1 MNIIINLI
9 FKENL
14 LRRINMKDKKNIIII
29 VLSLLF
35 IVLCILV
42 KLDLLSNIDESVY
55 KFITSN
61 MNDTT
66 TNIYKV
72 ITFFGSTIFMV
83 GLCVLL
89 LVLFIIL
96 KKNIYGYIISGTL
109 IFSTIMNNVIKVII
123 RRERPIYMLVK
134 ETTFSFPSGHTMA
147 SVSMYGILIYLI
159 NKSNTNKKLKIIL
172 SIILGMIPLMVA
184 TSRIYLGAHYFSDI
198 LGAIML
204 ATIVL
209 LISIKY
215 IKDKKI
221 I

>member
-1 MNIIINLI
+1 
-9 FKENL
+9 
-14 LRRINMKDKKNIIII
+14 MKDKKKIIII

-123 RRERPIYMLVK
+123 RRERPIYMIVK

-159 NKSNTNKKLKIIL
+159 NKSNMNKKLKIIL
-172 SIILGMIPLMVA
+172 SIILGMIPFMVA

-209 LISIKY
+209 LISSKY

>member
-1 MNIIINLI
+1 
-9 FKENL
+9 
-14 LRRINMKDKKNIIII
+14 MKDKKNIIII

-35 IVLCILV
+35 IILCILV

-123 RRERPIYMLVK
+123 RRERPIYMIVR

-159 NKSNTNKKLKIIL
+159 NKSNMNKKLKIIL
-172 SIILGMIPLMVA
+172 SIILGMIPFMVA

-209 LISIKY
+209 LISSKY

>member
-1 MNIIINLI
+1 
-9 FKENL
+9 
-14 LRRINMKDKKNIIII
+14 MKDKKNIIII

-35 IVLCILV
+35 VILCILV

-89 LVLFIIL
+89 LVLFIII

-123 RRERPIYMLVK
+123 RRERPIYMIVR

-159 NKSNTNKKLKIIL
+159 NKSNMNKKLKIIL

-209 LISIKY
+209 LISTKY

>member
-1 MNIIINLI
+1 
-9 FKENL
+9 
-14 LRRINMKDKKNIIII
+14 MKDKKNIIII

-35 IVLCILV
+35 VILCILV

-83 GLCVLL
+83 VLCVLL

-123 RRERPIYMLVK
+123 RRERPIYMIVK

-209 LISIKY
+209 LISTKY

>member
-1 MNIIINLI
+1 
-9 FKENL
+9 
-14 LRRINMKDKKNIIII
+14 MKDKKNIIII

-35 IVLCILV
+35 VILCILV

-89 LVLFIIL
+89 LVLFIII

-123 RRERPIYMLVK
+123 RRERPIYMIVR

-159 NKSNTNKKLKIIL
+159 NKSNMNKKLKIIL

-198 LGAIML
+198 LGAIMF

-209 LISIKY
+209 LISTKY

>member
-1 MNIIINLI
+1 
-9 FKENL
+9 
-14 LRRINMKDKKNIIII
+14 MKDKKNIIII

-35 IVLCILV
+35 VILCILV

-123 RRERPIYMLVK
+123 RRERPIYMIVR

-159 NKSNTNKKLKIIL
+159 NKSNMNKKLKIIL
-172 SIILGMIPLMVA
+172 SIIIGMIPLMVA

-209 LISIKY
+209 LISTKY

>member
-1 MNIIINLI
+1 
-9 FKENL
+9 
-14 LRRINMKDKKNIIII
+14 MKDKKNIIII

-61 MNDTT
+61 MNNTT

-89 LVLFIIL
+89 LVLFIII
-96 KKNIYGYIISGTL
+96 KKDIYGYIISGTL

-123 RRERPIYMLVK
+123 RRERPIYMIVR

-159 NKSNTNKKLKIIL
+159 NKSNMNKKLKIIL

-209 LISIKY
+209 LISTKY

>member
-1 MNIIINLI
+1 
-9 FKENL
+9 
-14 LRRINMKDKKNIIII
+14 MKDKKNIIII

-35 IVLCILV
+35 VILCILV
-42 KLDLLSNIDESVY
+42 KLDLLSNIDEIVY

-89 LVLFIIL
+89 LVLFIII

-123 RRERPIYMLVK
+123 RRERPIYMIVR

-159 NKSNTNKKLKIIL
+159 NKSNMNKKLKIIL

-209 LISIKY
+209 LISTKY

>member
-1 MNIIINLI
+1 
-9 FKENL
+9 
-14 LRRINMKDKKNIIII
+14 MKDKKNIIII

-61 MNDTT
+61 MNNTT

-123 RRERPIYMLVK
+123 RRERPIYMIVR

-159 NKSNTNKKLKIIL
+159 NKSNMNKKLKIIL

-209 LISIKY
+209 LISTKY

>member
-1 MNIIINLI
+1 
-9 FKENL
+9 
-14 LRRINMKDKKNIIII
+14 MKDKKNIIII

-35 IVLCILV
+35 VILCILV

-89 LVLFIIL
+89 LVLFIII

-123 RRERPIYMLVK
+123 RRERPIYMIVR

-159 NKSNTNKKLKIIL
+159 NKSNMNKKLKIIL
-172 SIILGMIPLMVA
+172 SIILGMIPFMVA

-209 LISIKY
+209 LISTKY

>member
-1 MNIIINLI
+1 
-9 FKENL
+9 
-14 LRRINMKDKKNIIII
+14 MKDKKNIVII

-35 IVLCILV
+35 VILCILV

-66 TNIYKV
+66 TNTYKV

-123 RRERPIYMLVK
+123 RRERPIYMIVR

-159 NKSNTNKKLKIIL
+159 NKSNMNKKLKIIL

-209 LISIKY
+209 LISTKY

>member
-1 MNIIINLI
+1 
-9 FKENL
+9 
-14 LRRINMKDKKNIIII
+14 MKDKKNIIII

-123 RRERPIYMLVK
+123 RRERPIYMIVK

-159 NKSNTNKKLKIIL
+159 NKSNMNKKLKIIL
-172 SIILGMIPLMVA
+172 SIILGMIPFMVA

-209 LISIKY
+209 LISSKY

>member
-1 MNIIINLI
+1 
-9 FKENL
+9 
-14 LRRINMKDKKNIIII
+14 MKDKKNIIII

-123 RRERPIYMLVK
+123 RRERPIYMIVR

-209 LISIKY
+209 LISTKY

>member
-1 MNIIINLI
+1 
-9 FKENL
+9 
-14 LRRINMKDKKNIIII
+14 MKDKKNIIII

-159 NKSNTNKKLKIIL
+159 NESNTNKKLKIIL

-209 LISIKY
+209 LISTKY

>member
-1 MNIIINLI
+1 
-9 FKENL
+9 
-14 LRRINMKDKKNIIII
+14 MKDKKNIIII

-35 IVLCILV
+35 VILCILV

-89 LVLFIIL
+89 LVLFIII

-123 RRERPIYMLVK
+123 RRERPIYMIVR

-159 NKSNTNKKLKIIL
+159 NKSNMNKKLKIIL

-204 ATIVL
+204 AIIVL
-209 LISIKY
+209 LISTKY

>member
-1 MNIIINLI
+1 
-9 FKENL
+9 
-14 LRRINMKDKKNIIII
+14 MKDKKNIVII

-35 IVLCILV
+35 VILCILV

-61 MNDTT
+61 MNNTT

-123 RRERPIYMLVK
+123 RRERPIYMIVK

-209 LISIKY
+209 LISTKY

>member
-1 MNIIINLI
+1 
-9 FKENL
+9 
-14 LRRINMKDKKNIIII
+14 MKDKKNIIII

-35 IVLCILV
+35 VILCILV

-96 KKNIYGYIISGTL
+96 RKNIYGYIISGTL

-123 RRERPIYMLVK
+123 RRERPIYMIVK

-159 NKSNTNKKLKIIL
+159 NKSNMNKKLKIIL

-209 LISIKY
+209 LISSKY

>member
-1 MNIIINLI
+1 
-9 FKENL
+9 
-14 LRRINMKDKKNIIII
+14 MKDKKNIIII

-61 MNDTT
+61 MNNTT

-89 LVLFIIL
+89 LVLFIII

-109 IFSTIMNNVIKVII
+109 IFSTIINNVIKVII
-123 RRERPIYMLVK
+123 RRERPIYMIVR

-159 NKSNTNKKLKIIL
+159 NKSNMNKKLKIIL

-209 LISIKY
+209 LISTKY

>member
-1 MNIIINLI
+1 
-9 FKENL
+9 
-14 LRRINMKDKKNIIII
+14 MKDKKNIIII

-35 IVLCILV
+35 VILCILV

-89 LVLFIIL
+89 LVLFIII

-159 NKSNTNKKLKIIL
+159 NKSNMNKKLKIIL

-209 LISIKY
+209 LISTKY

>member
-1 MNIIINLI
+1 
-9 FKENL
+9 
-14 LRRINMKDKKNIIII
+14 MKDKKNIVII

-35 IVLCILV
+35 VILCILV

-61 MNDTT
+61 MNNTT

-123 RRERPIYMLVK
+123 RRERPIYMIVK

-159 NKSNTNKKLKIIL
+159 NKSNMNKKLKIIL

-209 LISIKY
+209 LISTKY

>member
-1 MNIIINLI
+1 
-9 FKENL
+9 
-14 LRRINMKDKKNIIII
+14 MKDKKNIIII

-61 MNDTT
+61 MNNTT

-89 LVLFIIL
+89 LVLFIII

-123 RRERPIYMLVK
+123 RRERPIYMIVR

-159 NKSNTNKKLKIIL
+159 NKSNMNKKLKIIL

-209 LISIKY
+209 LISTKY

>member
-1 MNIIINLI
+1 
-9 FKENL
+9 
-14 LRRINMKDKKNIIII
+14 MKDKKNIIII

-172 SIILGMIPLMVA
+172 SIILGMIPFMVA

-209 LISIKY
+209 LISTKY

>member
-1 MNIIINLI
+1 
-9 FKENL
+9 
-14 LRRINMKDKKNIIII
+14 MKDKKNNIII

-123 RRERPIYMLVK
+123 RRERPIYMIVR

-159 NKSNTNKKLKIIL
+159 NKSNMNKKLKIIL

-209 LISIKY
+209 LISTKY

>member
-1 MNIIINLI
+1 
-9 FKENL
+9 
-14 LRRINMKDKKNIIII
+14 MKDKKNIIII
-29 VLSLLF
+29 ILSVLF
-35 IVLCILV
+35 IALCVLV

-55 KFITSN
+55 KLITYN
-61 MNDTT
+61 MNGTT
-66 TNIYKV
+66 TKIYKI
-72 ITFFGSTIFMV
+72 ITFFGSTKFMV

-123 RRERPIYMLVK
+123 RRERPIHMIVK

-159 NKSNTNKKLKIIL
+159 NKTNMNKKLKIVL
-172 SIILGMIPLMVA
+172 SIILGLIPLMVA

-198 LGAIML
+198 LGAIIL
-204 ATIVL
+204 STIVL
-209 LISIKY
+209 LITTKFIE
-215 IKDKKI
+215 DKKI

>member
-1 MNIIINLI
+1 
-9 FKENL
+9 
-14 LRRINMKDKKNIIII
+14 MKDKKNIIII

-35 IVLCILV
+35 VILCILV

-123 RRERPIYMLVK
+123 RRERPIYMIVK

-159 NKSNTNKKLKIIL
+159 NKSNMNKKLKIIL
-172 SIILGMIPLMVA
+172 SIILGMIPFMVA

-209 LISIKY
+209 LISTKY

>member
-61 MNDTT
+61 MNNTT

-89 LVLFIIL
+89 LVLFIII

-123 RRERPIYMLVK
+123 RRERPIYMIVR

-159 NKSNTNKKLKIIL
+159 NKSNMNKKLKIIL

-209 LISIKY
+209 LISTKY

>member
-1 MNIIINLI
+1 
-9 FKENL
+9 
-14 LRRINMKDKKNIIII
+14 MKDKKNIIII

-42 KLDLLSNIDESVY
+42 KFDLLSNIDESVY

-109 IFSTIMNNVIKVII
+109 IFSTTMNNVIKVII
-123 RRERPIYMLVK
+123 RRERPIYMIVR

-159 NKSNTNKKLKIIL
+159 NKSNKNKKLKIIL

-209 LISIKY
+209 LISTKY

>member
-1 MNIIINLI
+1 
-9 FKENL
+9 
-14 LRRINMKDKKNIIII
+14 MKDKKNIIIFA
-29 VLSLLF
+29 LSLLF

-89 LVLFIIL
+89 FVLFIIL

-123 RRERPIYMLVK
+123 RRERPIYMIVR

-159 NKSNTNKKLKIIL
+159 NKSNMNKKLKIIL

-209 LISIKY
+209 LISTKY